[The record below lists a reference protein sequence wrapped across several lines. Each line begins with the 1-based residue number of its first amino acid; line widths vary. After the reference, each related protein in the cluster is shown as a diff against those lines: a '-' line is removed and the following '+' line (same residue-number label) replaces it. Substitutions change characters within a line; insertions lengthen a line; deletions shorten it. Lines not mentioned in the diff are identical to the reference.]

1 VTAKYATKDV
11 LLNYLRS
18 AGEPRNLTAIIKYM
32 RRYHRISAGAT
43 RTQLWRLC
51 QAGELERVAPDQYQ
65 VKAARDD

>member
-18 AGEPRNLTAIIKYM
+18 AGEPRNLTAIIRFM
-32 RRYHRISAGAT
+32 RRHKVSPGAT

>member
-1 VTAKYATKDV
+1 VTAKYATRDV

-18 AGEPRNLTAIIKYM
+18 AGEPRNLTAIIRYM
-32 RRYHRISAGAT
+32 ARHKISAGAT

-51 QAGELERVAPDQYQ
+51 QANELERVAPDQYQ

>member
-1 VTAKYATKDV
+1 VTAKYATRDV
-11 LLNYLRS
+11 LLNYLRL

-32 RRYHRISAGAT
+32 RRHKISPGAT

-65 VKAARDD
+65 IKAVHHD

>member
-11 LLNYLRS
+11 LLDYLRS
-18 AGEPRNLTAIIKYM
+18 AGEPRKLIAIIKYM
-32 RRYHRISAGAT
+32 RRHKVSPGAT

-65 VKAARDD
+65 VKAGAV